1 MHPENPMN
9 TQHQLHLQTFLWQ
22 RHFLACKK
30 LVFLLKANTEAA
42 MVPFR
47 GGKVFAFTSLFE
59 RWFLSTDSQA
69 GLFLPRWNR
78 GSDDP
83 SYSGIEVIEPLNTD
97 FDKTIKTKLL
107 ENVA

>member
-1 MHPENPMN
+1 MN

-42 MVPFR
+42 MVSFR